1 MRKRGKSGGGGGE
14 SLGAR
19 WREEDEEGRL
29 RRERGRTE
37 EETGLSLVTIRQCR
51 DTIGSIME

>member
-1 MRKRGKSGGGGGE
+1 M
-14 SLGAR
+14 GAR

-37 EETGLSLVTIRQCR
+37 EEEGLSLVTIRQCR